1 MSWYRLCHIV
11 NRWEHETL
19 NLNNMCPVPLHHNTD
34 DCAGRKTSCSSRT
47 LICQVG
53 LVKNSTGRERDGGDL
68 PWPVSDTEETQ
79 KKVSD
84 EFPVWLPA
92 LCGLHQLSYQT
103 GAPVKPLFPCS
114 LNGHLYGSWK
124 GFPVWFLDRIMT
136 LYVEGMSAF
145 YLTIWE
151 SREGKF
157 NENTSKVIGEMSAS
171 CLSWMSPATQA
182 NNHTPL
188 SADLG
193 VTKKES
199 SLQVA
204 GVQ

>member
-1 MSWYRLCHIV
+1 
-11 NRWEHETL
+11 
-19 NLNNMCPVPLHHNTD
+19 
-34 DCAGRKTSCSSRT
+34 
-47 LICQVG
+47 
-53 LVKNSTGRERDGGDL
+53 
-68 PWPVSDTEETQ
+68 
-79 KKVSD
+79 
-84 EFPVWLPA
+84 
-92 LCGLHQLSYQT
+92 
-103 GAPVKPLFPCS
+103 
-114 LNGHLYGSWK
+114 
-124 GFPVWFLDRIMT
+124 MT

-199 SLQVA
+199 SLQVSSKGNYQTKHWNRGIA
-204 GVQ
+204 KWLNDWPGWA